1 MANPVSVLIIE
12 DQTILLDSL
21 AKSIDAEGG
30 FEVRGALTRASDMIP
45 FLQQQKVD
53 LILADIRT
61 EDNEISLDYLA
72 EAKGL
77 CPDAKVIIMTGLP
90 EISFIDRAKEVGA
103 DSFLY
108 KNVSTAE
115 FIAAIRKTMEGEKV
129 YPGSKEKPKK
139 DFIELSETEE
149 RILRLFCEG
158 YERKEI
164 ADLIFLSENTVKFHV
179 RKMLARSGFSSLS
192 RMAIFAV
199 SNGYIVL
206 GNEGEALKFNHK

>member
-1 MANPVSVLIIE
+1 MANPISVLIIE

-21 AKSIDAEGG
+21 ANSINAEED
-30 FEVRGALTRASDMIP
+30 FKVEGALTKASDMIP
-45 FLQQQKVD
+45 FLQGQKVD
-53 LILADIRT
+53 LILTDIRT
-61 EDNEISLDYLA
+61 EDNEISLDYLQ
-72 EAKGL
+72 EAKQI
-77 CPDAKVIIMTGLP
+77 CPDAKIIIMTGLP
-90 EISFIDRAKEVGA
+90 EISFINRAKEVGA

-115 FIAAIRKTMEGEKV
+115 FIDVLRKTMNGESIYPGEK
-129 YPGSKEKPKK
+129 EQPKK
-139 DFIELSETEE
+139 DFIQLSETEE

-164 ADLIFLSENTVKFHV
+164 ADMIFLSENTVKFHV

-206 GNEGEALKFNHK
+206 GSDAENH

>member
-1 MANPVSVLIIE
+1 MPNSVKVLIVE

-21 AKSIDAEGG
+21 ANSIAAEDG
-30 FEVRGALTRASDMIP
+30 FEVLGALTKASDIVP
-45 FLQQQKVD
+45 FLKRQKVD
-53 LILADIRT
+53 LILTDIRT
-61 EDNEISLDYLA
+61 EDNEISLDYLP
-72 EAKGL
+72 EAKQI
-77 CPDAKVIIMTGLP
+77 CPDAKIIIMTGLP

-115 FIAAIRKTMEGEKV
+115 FISVIRKTMDGERI
-129 YPGSKEKPKK
+129 YPGEEQQPKK
-139 DFIELSETEE
+139 DFIQLSETEE
-149 RILRLFCEG
+149 KILRLFCEG

-164 ADLIFLSENTVKFHV
+164 ADIIFLSENTVKFHV

-206 GNEGEALKFNHK
+206 GNDNEIH